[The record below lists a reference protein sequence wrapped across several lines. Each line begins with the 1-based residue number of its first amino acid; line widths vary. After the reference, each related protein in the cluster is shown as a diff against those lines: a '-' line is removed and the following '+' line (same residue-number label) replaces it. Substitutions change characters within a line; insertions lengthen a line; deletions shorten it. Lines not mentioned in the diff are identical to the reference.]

1 MPYAR
6 RLVTTTTGSPVF
18 TGVWAERHW
27 LNVPGPFYGAKADTM
42 EFGRAAAP
50 RHVAWTAGSVRDW
63 WRDRERVREWALTA
77 AAEREAEEDERY
89 RAHHRDAAQGHRDF
103 VAPIDDGLE
112 AYLRGYLFRL
122 DQRREPRPD
131 EPLPRL

>member
-1 MPYAR
+1 MQPAHWNPVPYAR
-6 RLVTTTTGSPVF
+6 RLVTTTTGSPVS

-27 LNVPGPFYGAKADTM
+27 LNAPGPFYGANTDTM

-63 WRDRERVREWALTA
+63 WRDRERVRERALAA
-77 AAEREAEEDERY
+77 AAEREAE
-89 RAHHRDAAQGHRDF
+89 DAAQGHRDF